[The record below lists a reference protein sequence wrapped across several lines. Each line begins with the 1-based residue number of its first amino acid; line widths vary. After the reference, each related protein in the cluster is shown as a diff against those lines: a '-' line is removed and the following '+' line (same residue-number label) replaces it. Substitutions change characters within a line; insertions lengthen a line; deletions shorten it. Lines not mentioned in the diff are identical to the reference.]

1 MLQALTVKQENTMR
15 TIGLVTAA
23 LAFSLAATACTTTA
37 PAAAPAPPAPV
48 VYRLTA
54 CTDSAHHNCRDISE
68 HPSSGACEAAKKT
81 YLAQHPSESAGCNR
95 KP

>member
-1 MLQALTVKQENTMR
+1 MR
-15 TIGLVTAA
+15 TIGLITAA
-23 LAFSLAATACTTTA
+23 LACSLAATACTTTTPAPA
-37 PAAAPAPPAPV
+37 PAAAPPAPV

-54 CTDSAHHNCRDISE
+54 CTDSAHHTCRDISE

-81 YLAQHPSESAGCNR
+81 YLAQHPTESAGCNR